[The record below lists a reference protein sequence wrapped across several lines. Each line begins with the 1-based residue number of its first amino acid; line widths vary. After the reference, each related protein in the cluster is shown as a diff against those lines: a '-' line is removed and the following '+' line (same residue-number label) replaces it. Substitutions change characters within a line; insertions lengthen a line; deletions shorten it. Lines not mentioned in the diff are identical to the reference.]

1 LRSGV
6 RDHFAARVGSLFL
19 GLKILAH
26 SEVLSGLLH
35 KYVYYLVVL

>member
-1 LRSGV
+1 
-6 RDHFAARVGSLFL
+6 LFL
-19 GLKILAH
+19 ALKILAH